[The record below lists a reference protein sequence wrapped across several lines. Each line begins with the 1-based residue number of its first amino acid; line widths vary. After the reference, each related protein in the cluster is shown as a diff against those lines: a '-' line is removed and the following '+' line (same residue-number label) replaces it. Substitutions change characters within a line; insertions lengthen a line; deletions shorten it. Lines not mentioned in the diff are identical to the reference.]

1 MGLPPNNNNHA
12 AKNKQTTPGYS
23 VGKGRYSAQR
33 IFKKV
38 PAYSQVQQFH
48 AVSSQATKKFNP
60 AVELVRRKLDE
71 LYAKEPNAQDEMQLR
86 QAPVTQPRPVSKH
99 QRFMLELSASGKSLA
114 EIQTDW
120 HNYYLGL
127 PDNEKHA
134 VWQEFYAT
142 NAKRPS
148 AYNDY
153 VASQQEYASAD
164 VTGHQAGPSEPLG
177 SMVIADRQPAVAGPD
192 RYKTVGAVRGQLL
205 DRVATR
211 ERVQL
216 TAKHHLQ
223 SLAFG
228 IGSGA
233 LVLIIF
239 LFSFFNQIIIAPL
252 IQPSRSQQN
261 TPIIL
266 STTGVAPSSTP
277 EVIIPK
283 INVQIPTIYSETST
297 SEAAVES
304 SLENGV
310 VHYPTTVDPG
320 QLGNTAYFGHSSNNI
335 FNSGSY
341 KFAFVLLHTLVPGD
355 IFYLTYNDKVYAY
368 QVYNREVVSPSD
380 VSVLN
385 NVAGKQATAT
395 LITCDPPGT
404 SINRLVVWGTQI
416 SPSPDTDTA
425 ATATAATTA
434 PSQLANDGPTLWARF
449 THWIEH
455 LL

>member
-1 MGLPPNNNNHA
+1 MGLAKKTNKYA
-12 AKNKQTTPGYS
+12 ATRKPTNPSYA
-23 VGKGRYSAQR
+23 VGKGRYSLYRQ
-33 IFKKV
+33 FTKV
-38 PAYSQVQQFH
+38 PAYSQVQ
-48 AVSSQATKKFNP
+48 AVTNKATQKFNP
-60 AVELVRRKLDE
+60 AVELIRHKLDE
-71 LYAKEPNAQDEMQLR
+71 LYAREPNAQDEMRLR
-86 QAPVTQPRPVSKH
+86 QAAPARPQSRSKH
-99 QRFMLELSASGKSLA
+99 QQFMLELSASGKSLA
-114 EIQTDW
+114 EIQTEW
-120 HNYYLGL
+120 HNYYLKL

-134 VWQEFYAT
+134 VWQEFYDT

-153 VASQQEYASAD
+153 VASQQQHASAD
-164 VTGHQAGPSEPLG
+164 LAGHLGRSEPLNA
-177 SMVIADRQPAVAGPD
+177 MVIGDHQPAVAEPD
-192 RYKTVGAVRGQLL
+192 RYKTVGAVREQLL

-252 IQPSRSQQN
+252 IQPSRNQQN

-266 STTGVAPSSTP
+266 STSDVAPSPTP

-283 INVQIPTIYSETST
+283 INVQIPTIFTETST

-304 SLENGV
+304 SLEDGV
-310 VHYPTTVDPG
+310 VHYPTTVNPG
-320 QLGNTAYFGHSSNNI
+320 QLGNTAFFGHSSNNI
-335 FNSGSY
+335 FNAGKY

-368 QVYNREVVSPSD
+368 QVYNREVVSPGD
-380 VSVLN
+380 VSVLD
-385 NVAGKQATAT
+385 NVPGKQATAT

-416 SPSPDTDTA
+416 SPSPNTDTA
-425 ATATAATTA
+425 ATTTAASQA
-434 PSQLANDGPTLWARF
+434 PTQLANDGPTLWARF
-449 THWIEH
+449 THWVEH
-455 LL
+455 LF